1 MQAMVCRKHQNT
13 NKEKNMHT
21 ILFAAAAYL
30 VGVFTPSVSREVK
43 SWFSKE
49 GAKVEADAKAD
60 VKKL

>member
-1 MQAMVCRKHQNT
+1 
-13 NKEKNMHT
+13 MHT
-21 ILFAAAAYL
+21 LLFSAVAYL

-49 GAKVEADAKAD
+49 GAKVEADAKAE

>member
-1 MQAMVCRKHQNT
+1 
-13 NKEKNMHT
+13 MHT
-21 ILFAAAAYL
+21 LLFAAAAYL

-49 GAKVEADAKAD
+49 GTKVEVDVKAE

>member
-1 MQAMVCRKHQNT
+1 
-13 NKEKNMHT
+13 MHT
-21 ILFAAAAYL
+21 LLFSTVAYL

-49 GAKVEADAKAD
+49 GAKVEADAKAE